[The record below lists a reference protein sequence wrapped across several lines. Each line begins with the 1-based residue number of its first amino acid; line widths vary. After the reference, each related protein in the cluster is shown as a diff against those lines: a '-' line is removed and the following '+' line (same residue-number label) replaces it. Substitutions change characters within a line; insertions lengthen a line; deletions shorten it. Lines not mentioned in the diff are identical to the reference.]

1 MGNRAGLRKIDAYSY
16 MKLEIKHRSDGT
28 ALLHTWRTG
37 QIYWG
42 KNRADLLSDWTNLM
56 HRKYCHHRNSDEIL
70 VHDSR
75 RGIPAGENT
84 FDAIYSCHV
93 IEHLN
98 LSDAVQYLGELNRVL
113 KPGGVCRV
121 STPDLAREA
130 REYVRQLD
138 RCLEEPNEEA
148 DRKYEL
154 AVRALIDQF
163 ARQQSGG
170 ELLAIFRSSRLDKP
184 YAFERYG
191 DVYREFL
198 ADPVPE
204 LVEAEVR
211 STSKPTKGRGW
222 RYVFDRVKLGIIR
235 RLTRGHP
242 FFTGETDMWE
252 WDQYSLGKAFLEAG
266 FNDVKVHTY
275 DSSEIPDWDRYQ
287 LDTSFDNETPIE
299 CSLYMEARRP
309 K

>member
-1 MGNRAGLRKIDAYSY
+1 MNLA
-16 MKLEIKHRSDGT
+16 IKHRSDGK

-37 QIYWG
+37 QIYWE
-42 KNRADLLSDWTNLM
+42 KNRSDLLNDWTNLM
-56 HRKYCHHRNSDEIL
+56 HRKYCHHQNSEGIL

-75 RGIPAGENT
+75 RGIPARENT

-93 IEHLN
+93 LEQLN
-98 LSDAVQYLGELNRVL
+98 LREATQYLSELYRVL
-113 KPGGVCRV
+113 KPGGICRI

-138 RCLEEPNEEA
+138 RCLKEPCEEA

-170 ELLAIFRSSRLDKP
+170 ELLAIFRSSHLDKG

-204 LVEAEVR
+204 LMEAEAR
-211 STSKPTKGRGW
+211 SASKRSNGRGW
-222 RYVFDRVKLGIIR
+222 RYVFDRVKLG
-235 RLTRGHP
+235 L
-242 FFTGETDMWE
+242 
-252 WDQYSLGKAFLEAG
+252 
-266 FNDVKVHTY
+266 
-275 DSSEIPDWDRYQ
+275 
-287 LDTSFDNETPIE
+287 LDG
-299 CSLYMEARRP
+299 
-309 K
+309 